1 MTDRV
6 LDDAELPE
14 GGAEAAL
21 AKGGGKKKLLILIGA
36 PILALVLI
44 GGGLWA
50 TGVMGKL
57 FGGSAE
63 KHEAHEAPAAP
74 KKTVFYDL
82 PDLLVNLSGSGRKT
96 SFLKMAVS
104 LELEDA
110 ADVPKLQG
118 VMPRIID
125 NFQTYLRELRPEDLK
140 GSAGM
145 YRVREEL
152 LTRVSAAAAPAKVV
166 DVLFKEMLVQ

>member
-1 MTDRV
+1 MTDRA
-6 LDDAELPE
+6 LDDDVELPE
-14 GGAEAAL
+14 DGQAGAQAPASRR
-21 AKGGGKKKLLILIGA
+21 KKLALLVGA
-36 PILALVLI
+36 PLLALILI

-50 TGVMGKL
+50 SGLAQKML
-57 FGGSAE
+57 GSSSPAE
-63 KHEAHEAPAAP
+63 KHEAPAAP
-74 KKTVFYDL
+74 KKAVFYDL
-82 PDLLVNLSGSGRKT
+82 PDLLVNLNGAARKT
-96 SFLKMAVS
+96 SFLKMAIS
-104 LELEDA
+104 IELEDA

-145 YRVREEL
+145 YRLREEL

>member
-1 MTDRV
+1 MTDRAFDEDV
-6 LDDAELPE
+6 DVSES
-14 GGAEAAL
+14 AAAAPAPAPRWRKL
-21 AKGGGKKKLLILIGA
+21 ALLVGA
-36 PILALVLI
+36 PVLALLLI

-50 TGVMGKL
+50 TGLMGKL

-96 SFLKMAVS
+96 SFLKLAVS

-118 VMPRIID
+118 VMPRITD